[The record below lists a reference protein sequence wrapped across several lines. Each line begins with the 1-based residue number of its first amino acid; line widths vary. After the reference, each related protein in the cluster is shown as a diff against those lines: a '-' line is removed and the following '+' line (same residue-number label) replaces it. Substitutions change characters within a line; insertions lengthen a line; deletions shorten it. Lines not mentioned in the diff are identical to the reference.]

1 MSGSGGYKHRVIDKR
16 AKRKQA
22 RRKGMA
28 NIARVKNQFE
38 RRGQSWDPANN
49 PQQLAALNH
58 DGRRLI
64 GRSAVLQ
71 H

>member
-1 MSGSGGYKHRVIDKR
+1 MSGSGGYKHRKIAKK

-22 RRKGMA
+22 HLKGAA
-28 NIARVKNQFE
+28 NLARVKNQFE
-38 RRGQSWDPANN
+38 RKGQSWDPHNN

-58 DGRRLI
+58 DGRRLV
-64 GRSAVLQ
+64 GHSAVFQ